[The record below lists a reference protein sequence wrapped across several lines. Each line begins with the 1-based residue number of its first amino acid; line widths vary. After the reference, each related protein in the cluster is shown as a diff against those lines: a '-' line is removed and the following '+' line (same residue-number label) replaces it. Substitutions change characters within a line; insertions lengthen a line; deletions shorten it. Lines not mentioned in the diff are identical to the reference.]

1 MDLTIALITI
11 LLSAFF
17 SGIEIAFVSSNK
29 LQLELDKGNENISSK
44 IISLFSRNE
53 SNFITTMLIGNN
65 ISLVVYGIAM
75 TKLLT
80 PIFQDYFFDTYVL
93 LLIQTI
99 VSTLIILVTAEF
111 LPKSIFKIY
120 PNTTLRLF
128 SFPICC
134 FYILF
139 YPFALLFLNGSKII
153 MKIFFGQNLS
163 ESKHFFNKTDLDEY
177 LTHINSNNEQAPNS
191 VEVEMLQNT
200 LQLSSKKIRECM
212 IPRTE
217 IIALNVNSTVKEL
230 KEKFIETKLSKIL
243 IYKNNIDNIIGYVH
257 SSDLFRNP
265 RNIRSLL
272 LPIPFVPE
280 TMFAMQLL
288 SDFIDGDKGV
298 AIVVDEFGGTSG
310 MITIEDVTEEIV
322 GEIEDEYDVDQQLIE
337 KISDN
342 EYLILA
348 RIDVLLLNKNLNLD
362 IPESEEYETLAG
374 YVLNYFENI
383 PKIDEIIDQDEFKI
397 IIKEVDD
404 RSVIKILLRIKN

>member
-1 MDLTIALITI
+1 MYLTIALSTI

-404 RSVIKILLRIKN
+404 RSVIKILLQIKN

>member
-1 MDLTIALITI
+1 MDLTIALSMI

-404 RSVIKILLRIKN
+404 RSVIKILLQIKN

>member
-1 MDLTIALITI
+1 MDLTIALSTI

-217 IIALNVNSTVKEL
+217 IIALNVNATVKEL

-397 IIKEVDD
+397 IVKEVDD
-404 RSVIKILLRIKN
+404 RSVIKILLQIKN

>member
-1 MDLTIALITI
+1 MDLTIALSTI

-80 PIFQDYFFDTYVL
+80 PVFQDYFFDTYVL

-404 RSVIKILLRIKN
+404 RSVIKILLQIKN